1 MSTRAPHLTPA
12 SPGPA
17 PSAPRL
23 KPPPLASL
31 IRIAASST
39 HDEFFAHL
47 HAALRREI
55 GHCDLSVCQLDA
67 AGAGFLTRYSRAD
80 DGTDVDPI
88 ITAVGALDLLSSDE
102 PWRKDGAGR
111 FIVPLRSEG
120 RGIGYVAIRA
130 SGAFDESVVEWL
142 TSAAAVA
149 ALVVGAATSADEAS
163 ERTADIRL
171 LLKTARALASERDL
185 EHLFARFYELVK
197 PIMDA
202 TSFFVALGSW
212 EDGHMT
218 IPFGMDGDERM
229 PVGGP
234 LPIEGSLT
242 GHVFREGRSLII
254 RTLADFD
261 AYPSIIR
268 GEGEETQSAL
278 VVPMRVEDRTIGV
291 ISVQSL
297 RPHAYSERE
306 RDLLAAIAEQA
317 AIAVENSQHLT
328 SSEQLARE
336 LTLLAE
342 VSRALSR
349 ELSLRELCKTVCRE
363 ARRVMDAPVFMVA
376 LHVEGTDTMRIEYCV
391 QDETEFEFADY
402 SLENSI
408 AKRVIETS
416 QPVVLQTKSDLDK
429 TPHRY
434 LRQDDKSL
442 RSVMMAPLRL
452 GDKCIGV
459 MTAQSYKDGAYDDSS
474 IRLLTAIG
482 EQMALAV
489 QNAQLFREAA
499 NRADRDPLTNLYHH
513 RYLKTRL
520 EDELDKAR
528 AAGQTIA
535 VIMLD
540 LDNFKLVN
548 DTYGHLA
555 GDEALRVVTSVLQG
569 ACRASDVIGRY
580 GGDEFMIV
588 LPETA
593 PAQAIGIANRIEAD
607 IAAQELRPHEVSQ
620 PIPLHCSIGLATFP
634 RDGSSAAE
642 LVAKADAALYQSK
655 REGLPMSRLQRVGH
669 TQLRLEGD
677 FSAVSELLAA
687 LLARDPATRSHLEH
701 VNRLA
706 SGFATA
712 LGLEREERDTLLLA
726 SVLHDV
732 GKIAVPDSILRK
744 PGKLA
749 PHERA
754 LVRRH
759 PVFGAMLIEHIP
771 GFAGAA
777 VAVRH
782 HHERYDGDGYPYRL
796 AGEAIPRSAR
806 IVTLLDAFSAMTID
820 RPYHKGRSVEEA
832 IAELRR
838 CAGSQFCPSTVEAF
852 AVMMLGGA
860 GADAR

>member
-1 MSTRAPHLTPA
+1 VPPAPATRASTR
-12 SPGPA
+12 S
-17 PSAPRL
+17 

-31 IRIAASST
+31 IRIASSAD
-39 HDEFFAHL
+39 HGEFFAHL
-47 HAALRREI
+47 HATLRREV
-55 GHCDLSVCQLDA
+55 GHCDLSVCRLDG
-67 AGAGFLTRYSRAD
+67 AGAGFVTRYSRTD
-80 DGTDVDPI
+80 DGSDLDPI
-88 ITAVGALDLLSSDE
+88 VTAVDALALLTSSD
-102 PWRKDGAGR
+102 PWRKASNGR
-111 FIVPLRSEG
+111 FVVPLRSEG
-120 RGIGYVAIRA
+120 HRIGYVAIRTTQPLDDA
-130 SGAFDESVVEWL
+130 AVEWVSGA
-142 TSAAAVA
+142 AGVA

-163 ERTADIRL
+163 ARTEDIRL

-185 EHLFARFYELVK
+185 EHLFERFHELIK

-212 EDGHMT
+212 ETGQMT
-218 IPFGMDGDERM
+218 IPFGMDGDDRM
-229 PVGGP
+229 PVGGS
-234 LPIEGSLT
+234 LPIEASLT
-242 GHVFREGRSLII
+242 GHVFREGRPLII
-254 RTLADFD
+254 RTLGDFD
-261 AYPSIIR
+261 GYPSVIR
-268 GEGEETQSAL
+268 GEGEDTQSAL
-278 VVPMRVEDRTIGV
+278 VVPMRVESRTIGV

-297 RPHAYSERE
+297 RPNAYSERE

-317 AIAVENSQHLT
+317 AIAVENSQHLS

-342 VSRALSR
+342 VSRALST

-376 LHVEGTDTMRIEYCV
+376 LRVDGTDTMRIEYCV
-391 QDETEFEFADY
+391 QDDTEFEFADY

-408 AKRVIETS
+408 AKRVIE
-416 QPVVLQTKSDLDK
+416 QNEPIVLQTRADLDK

-434 LRQDDKSL
+434 LHQDDKSL
-442 RSVMMAPLRL
+442 RSVAMAPLRL

-489 QNAQLFREAA
+489 QNAQLFREAR
-499 NRADRDPLTNLYHH
+499 NRADRDPLTNVYHH

-520 EDELDKAR
+520 EEELGRAR
-528 AAGQTIA
+528 GSSESVA

-548 DTYGHLA
+548 DTYGHLV
-555 GDEALRVVTSVLQG
+555 GDEALRVVTAVLHK
-569 ACRASDVIGRY
+569 ACRGTDIIGRY

-588 LPETA
+588 LPDTSA
-593 PAQAIGIANRIEAD
+593 DQAVNVAERIEAEL
-607 IAAQELRPHEVSQ
+607 AAQQLAPGEAE
-620 PIPLHCSIGLATFP
+620 PIPLHCSIGIATNP
-634 RDGSSAAE
+634 RDGATAAE
-642 LVAKADAALYQSK
+642 LIAKADAALYQSK
-655 REGLPMSRLQRVGH
+655 RQGLPMSRLQRVGN

-677 FSAVSELLAA
+677 FSPVSELLAA

-712 LGLEREERDTLLLA
+712 LGLSTAERETLLLA
-726 SVLHDV
+726 SVLHDI
-732 GKIAVPDSILRK
+732 GKIAIPDSVLRK
-744 PGKLA
+744 PGKLTA
-749 PHERA
+749 DERA

-759 PVFGAMLIEHIP
+759 PVLGAMLIEHIP
-771 GFAGAA
+771 GFSDAA

-782 HHERYDGDGYPYRL
+782 HHERFDGQGYPYGL
-796 AGEAIPRSAR
+796 IGSAIPLSAR

-832 IAELRR
+832 VAELRR
-838 CAGSQFCPSTVEAF
+838 CAGTQFCPSMVEAF
-852 AVMMLGGA
+852 AAMMIGA
-860 GADAR
+860 GAR

>member
-1 MSTRAPHLTPA
+1 MTPRAQQLTPVR
-12 SPGPA
+12 PA
-17 PSAPRL
+17 PATSAGRP
-23 KPPPLASL
+23 KAPPLASL
-31 IRIAASST
+31 IRIAATST
-39 HDEFFAHL
+39 RDEFFAHL
-47 HAALRREI
+47 HAALRREV
-55 GHCDLSVCQLDA
+55 GHCDLSVGQLDA
-67 AGAGFLTRYSRAD
+67 GGAGFIARYSRSD
-80 DGTDVDPI
+80 DGRDIDPLVAEVSALALLASDDV
-88 ITAVGALDLLSSDE
+88 SRSDGT
-102 PWRKDGAGR
+102 RL
-111 FIVPLRSEG
+111 IVSLRSGG
-120 RGIGYVAIRA
+120 RAIGYLAVRA
-130 SGAFDESVVEWL
+130 SRPLEDPAVEWL
-142 TSAAAVA
+142 IGAAGVA

-163 ERTADIRL
+163 ARDEDIRL

-185 EHLFARFYELVK
+185 EDLFARFHELIK
-197 PIMDA
+197 PIMDT

-212 EDGHMT
+212 EDGQMT
-218 IPFGMDGDERM
+218 IPFGMDGDQRM
-229 PVGGP
+229 PLGGP
-234 LPIEGSLT
+234 LPIEASLT
-242 GHVFREGRSLII
+242 GHVFREGRPLII
-254 RTLADFD
+254 RKLADFD
-261 AYPSIIR
+261 AYPSVVR
-268 GEGEETQSAL
+268 GEGEDTQSAL

-297 RPHAYSERE
+297 RPYAYTERE

-317 AIAVENSQHLT
+317 AIAVENSQHLS

-376 LHVEGTDTMRIEYCV
+376 LRVDGTDTMRIEYCV
-391 QDETEFEFADY
+391 QEETEFEFADY

-442 RSVMMAPLRL
+442 RSVVMAPLRL

-459 MTAQSYKDGAYDDSS
+459 MTAQSYRDGAYDESS

-499 NRADRDPLTNLYHH
+499 SRAERDPLTNIYHH

-520 EDELDKAR
+520 EDELSRAR
-528 AAGQTIA
+528 STGETIA

-548 DTYGHLA
+548 DTYGHLV
-555 GDEALRVVTSVLQG
+555 GDEALRVVTSVLQN
-569 ACRASDVIGRY
+569 ACRGSDVIGRY

-588 LPETA
+588 LPDTA
-593 PAQAIGIANRIEAD
+593 PEQAIGIADRIEAD
-607 IAAQELRPHEVSQ
+607 IAAQELRPNEETQ
-620 PIPLHCSIGLATFP
+620 AIPLHCSIGLATFP
-634 RDGSSAAE
+634 RDGSNAAE
-642 LVAKADAALYQSK
+642 LIAKADAALYQSK
-655 REGLPMSRLQRVGH
+655 RQGLPMSRLQRVGH

-712 LGLEREERDTLLLA
+712 LGLERDDRETLLLA

-732 GKIAVPDSILRK
+732 GKIAIPDSILRK
-744 PGKLA
+744 PGKLTA
-749 PHERA
+749 HERS
-754 LVRRH
+754 LIRRH

-771 GFAGAA
+771 GYAGAA

-782 HHERYDGDGYPYRL
+782 HHERFDGDGYPYRL
-796 AGEAIPRSAR
+796 AGDAIPRSAR
-806 IVTLLDAFSAMTID
+806 IVTLIDAFSAMTID

-838 CAGSQFCPSTVEAF
+838 CAGTQFCPATVEAF
-852 AVMMLGGA
+852 AAMMHGVTGA
-860 GADAR
+860 EWR

>member
-1 MSTRAPHLTPA
+1 MPSRVPHLQPA
-12 SPGPA
+12 PPA
-17 PSAPRL
+17 PSTPRS

-31 IRIAASST
+31 IRVAST
-39 HDEFFAHL
+39 AGHDEFFAHL
-47 HAALRREI
+47 HAALRREV
-55 GHCDLSVCQLDA
+55 GHCDLSVCQLDG
-67 AGAGFLTRYSRAD
+67 AGAGFITRYSRAD
-80 DGTDVDPI
+80 DGSDFDPI
-88 ITAVGALDLLSSDE
+88 ITAVDAFALLASSDA
-102 PWRKDGAGR
+102 WRQGPNGR
-111 FIVPLRSEG
+111 FVVPLRSEG
-120 RGIGYVAIRA
+120 RGIGYVALKTTRPLDDAAIEWV
-130 SGAFDESVVEWL
+130 SGA
-142 TSAAAVA
+142 AGVA
-149 ALVVGAATSADEAS
+149 ALVVGAATSADEALA
-163 ERTADIRL
+163 RTEDIRL

-185 EHLFARFYELVK
+185 EHLFERFHELIK

-212 EDGHMT
+212 ETGQMT
-218 IPFGMDGDERM
+218 IPFGMDGDDRM
-229 PVGGP
+229 AAGGS
-234 LPIEGSLT
+234 LPIEASLT
-242 GHVFREGRSLII
+242 GHVFREGRPII
-254 RTLADFD
+254 VKTLADFD
-261 AYPSIIR
+261 AYPSVIR
-268 GEGEETQSAL
+268 GEGADTQSAL
-278 VVPMRVEDRTIGV
+278 VVPMRVENRTIGV

-297 RPHAYSERE
+297 RPGAYTERE

-317 AIAVENSQHLT
+317 AIAVENSQHL
-328 SSEQLARE
+328 SSSAQLARE

-342 VSRALSR
+342 VSRALSK

-376 LHVEGTDTMRIEYCV
+376 LRVDGTDTMRIEYCV

-408 AKRVIETS
+408 AKRVIE
-416 QPVVLQTKSDLDK
+416 QNEPIVLQTRSDLDR

-434 LRQDDKSL
+434 LVQDDKSL
-442 RSVMMAPLRL
+442 RSVAMAPLRL

-459 MTAQSYKDGAYDDSS
+459 MTAQSYMDGAYDDSS

-489 QNAQLFREAA
+489 QNAQLFREAR
-499 NRADRDPLTNLYHH
+499 NRADRDPLTNVYHH

-520 EDELDKAR
+520 EEELNRAR
-528 AAGQTIA
+528 GSTESIA

-548 DTYGHLA
+548 DTYGHLV
-555 GDEALRVVTSVLQG
+555 GDEALRVVTAVLHK
-569 ACRASDVIGRY
+569 ACRATDIIGRY

-588 LPETA
+588 LPDTA
-593 PAQAIGIANRIEAD
+593 PDQAINVAERIEAEL
-607 IAAQELRPHEVSQ
+607 AAQQLRPGEGEA
-620 PIPLHCSIGLATFP
+620 IPLHCSIGLATHP
-634 RDGSSAAE
+634 RDGATAAD
-642 LVAKADAALYQSK
+642 LIAKADAALYQSK
-655 REGLPMSRLQRVGH
+655 RQGLPMSRLQRVGN

-712 LGLEREERDTLLLA
+712 LGLSAAERDTLLLA

-732 GKIAVPDSILRK
+732 GKIAIPDSVLRK
-744 PGKLA
+744 PGKLSA
-749 PHERA
+749 EERA

-759 PVFGAMLIEHIP
+759 PVLGATLIEHIP
-771 GFAGAA
+771 GFADAA

-782 HHERYDGDGYPYRL
+782 HHERFDGQGYPYGL
-796 AGEAIPRSAR
+796 AGPAIPLSAR

-820 RPYHKGRSVEEA
+820 RPYHKGRSVEDA
-832 IAELRR
+832 VAELRR
-838 CAGSQFCPSTVEAF
+838 CAGTQFCPSMVEAF
-852 AVMMLGGA
+852 AAMMRG
-860 GADAR
+860 

>member
-1 MSTRAPHLTPA
+1 MT
-12 SPGPA
+12 
-17 PSAPRL
+17 
-23 KPPPLASL
+23 
-31 IRIAASST
+31 
-39 HDEFFAHL
+39 
-47 HAALRREI
+47 
-55 GHCDLSVCQLDA
+55 VCQLDR
-67 AGAGFLTRYSRAD
+67 AGAGFIARYSRAD
-80 DGTDVDPI
+80 DGAEVDPI
-88 ITAVGALDLLSSDE
+88 VTAASAIDLIASDDTA
-102 PWRKDGAGR
+102 RKDSAGR
-111 FIVPLRSEG
+111 LIVALRNEG
-120 RGIGYVAIRA
+120 RNTGYIAVRA
-130 SGAFDESVVEWL
+130 SRPVDDSAADWL
-142 TSAAAVA
+142 TGAASVA

-163 ERTADIRL
+163 ARTEDIRL

-185 EHLFARFYELVK
+185 EHLFARFHELIK

-212 EDGHMT
+212 EDGQMT
-218 IPFGMDGDERM
+218 IPFGMDGEERM
-229 PVGGP
+229 PIGGP
-234 LPIEGSLT
+234 LPIEASLT
-242 GHVFREGRSLII
+242 GHVFREGRPLII

-261 AYPSIIR
+261 AYPSVVR
-268 GEGEETQSAL
+268 GEGEDTQSAL
-278 VVPMRVEDRTIGV
+278 VVPMRVENRTIGV

-297 RPHAYSERE
+297 RPNAYSERE

-317 AIAVENSQHLT
+317 AIAVENSQHLS

-376 LHVEGTDTMRIEYCV
+376 LRVDGTDTMRIEYCV
-391 QDETEFEFADY
+391 QGDTEFEFADY

-442 RSVMMAPLRL
+442 RSVAMAPLRL

-489 QNAQLFREAA
+489 QNAQLYREAA
-499 NRADRDPLTNLYHH
+499 NRADRDPLTNIYHH

-520 EDELDKAR
+520 EDELGKAKT
-528 AAGQTIA
+528 ADESLA

-548 DTYGHLA
+548 DTYGHLV

-588 LPETA
+588 LPDTA
-593 PAQAIGIANRIEAD
+593 PKQAAGIADRIEAD
-607 IAAQELRPHEVSQ
+607 IAAQELYPSEES
-620 PIPLHCSIGLATFP
+620 PAIPLHCSIGLATFP
-634 RDGSSAAE
+634 RDGSSASQ
-642 LVAKADAALYQSK
+642 LIAKADAALYQSK
-655 REGLPMSRLQRVGH
+655 RQGLPMSRLQRVGH

-706 SGFATA
+706 AGFATA
-712 LGLEREERDTLLLA
+712 LGLERDERETLLLA

-732 GKIAVPDSILRK
+732 GKIAIPDSILRK
-744 PGKLA
+744 PGKLS

-754 LVRRH
+754 LIRRH

-777 VAVRH
+777 IAVRH

-796 AGEAIPRSAR
+796 AGEAIPWSAR
-806 IVTLLDAFSAMTID
+806 IVTLIDAFSAMTID

-832 IAELRR
+832 IVELRR
-838 CAGSQFCPSTVEAF
+838 CAGSQFCPATVDAF
-852 AVMMLGGA
+852 AAMMA
-860 GADAR
+860 GVTGSDTV